1 MAGIFPAN
9 PACAKKALD
18 MRYTSFIYTKDS
30 VVPKLQIK
38 GIERH
43 EWGISRVRLHI
54 SHRNGADRYDV
65 AKITNKLNSCSTL
78 VILLGHNDDKS
89 IFMDFDV
96 REDLKIDKD
105 EELDFSVQKV
115 SWPGKLQ
122 WYLQTK
128 DPMIHIPAYL
138 AVISLALSITGL
150 IVGLSA

>member
-54 SHRNGADRYDV
+54 SHR
-65 AKITNKLNSCSTL
+65 KITNKLNSCSTL